1 MPSVNIY
8 VSDKVYWRVCRY
20 ANLWEKPI
28 GKTAQLI
35 LEKGLEYL
43 EGEEKRLKK
52 SANTALCM
60 KHT

>member
-1 MPSVNIY
+1 MPTINVYI
-8 VSDKVYWRVCRY
+8 SDKVYWRISRY

-28 GKTAQLI
+28 GKTAALI
-35 LEKGLEYL
+35 IIKGLEYL

-52 SANTALCM
+52 SANTALCT